1 MTALMARGLDGLER
15 LAADLA
21 DRPDGLAVLLHDVA
35 EHIAQSSPLVDFW
48 RSIERAHPAVEA
60 ADRRAVGIFL
70 PFVHRARDAGLC
82 RADVDEEQ
90 VLLVIDMLGSCLR
103 GNDEAERKRLAHRS
117 ADLLMHALGMR
128 VPERRHAMT
137 PATRA
142 RIGRWALR
150 TALVLAAGWGALA
163 IYYALTG
170 NALVRAGWVAS
181 WCAMAVAAL
190 WGYVVAARTGPW
202 WASSVP
208 RSWCWRCRGG

>member
-1 MTALMARGLDGLER
+1 MPLVGERAQTASGLWRKRTNLSDNAGMMTSRPDAALRRRQILDAADEVFSEHGVNAPLELVVERAGLGRATLYRNFPDRLALMTALMARGLDGLER

-128 VPERRHAMT
+128 VPEGG
-137 PATRA
+137 TR
-142 RIGRWALR
+142 
-150 TALVLAAGWGALA
+150 
-163 IYYALTG
+163 
-170 NALVRAGWVAS
+170 
-181 WCAMAVAAL
+181 
-190 WGYVVAARTGPW
+190 
-202 WASSVP
+202 
-208 RSWCWRCRGG
+208 